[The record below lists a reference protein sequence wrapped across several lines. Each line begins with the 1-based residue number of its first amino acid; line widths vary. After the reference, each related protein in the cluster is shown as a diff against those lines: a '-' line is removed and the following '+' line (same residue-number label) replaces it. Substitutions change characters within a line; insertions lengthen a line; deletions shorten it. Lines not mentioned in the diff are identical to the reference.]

1 MGNMQTTIN
10 CMKLEALGNTII
22 GNGLPVIGSK
32 CRQYVIRNMN
42 NRLPTKSPRSD
53 LDLVQQETHLALGSE
68 CLWTDRVTV
77 ACVVRVCV
85 HKQYKQYIGEANV
98 PCNCDL
104 RCTRMFFYWA
114 ESLGQ
119 TLRYIS
125 YTPVHNTGSAAG
137 LHGHETRD
145 VSAMSHITCLTV
157 ATTRCWCIKF
167 NTHVSRPARTP

>member
-85 HKQYKQYIGEANV
+85 FTNNTNNI
-98 PCNCDL
+98 
-104 RCTRMFFYWA
+104 
-114 ESLGQ
+114 LGK
-119 TLRYIS
+119 
-125 YTPVHNTGSAAG
+125 P
-137 LHGHETRD
+137 
-145 VSAMSHITCLTV
+145 MSHAIATCAVHACSFTERNHWDRPLDTYHTLLC
-157 ATTRCWCIKF
+157 TTLDQQQGYTAMRQETC
-167 NTHVSRPARTP
+167 RP